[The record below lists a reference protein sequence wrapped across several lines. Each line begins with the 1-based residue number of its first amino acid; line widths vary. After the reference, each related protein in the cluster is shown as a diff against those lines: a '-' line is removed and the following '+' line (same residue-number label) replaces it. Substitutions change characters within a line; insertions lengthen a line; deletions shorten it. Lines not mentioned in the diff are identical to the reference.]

1 MYTTKNRKAS
11 GRAPGKFNRW
21 IRRPRF
27 GNLHRICALE
37 ETGIG
42 HHPYLYGALRSVL
55 LGTVVKG
62 GKSCDCASIMLFC
75 SGFSCFFFPSF
86 PVRTDSLGK
95 ERLLKGKFPGSSC
108 LPHFLLY
115 HGWKETFGKPSEH
128 LMRSFT
134 HLSKPNIVKT
144 SLQSPPS
151 YKKLKKSLTPG
162 EFSYGNGC
170 QKP

>member
-1 MYTTKNRKAS
+1 MN
-11 GRAPGKFNRW
+11 
-21 IRRPRF
+21 RRPRL
-27 GNLHRICALE
+27 GSLHRICGLE

-42 HHPYLYGALRSVL
+42 DHPYLFGPLRSVPAETL
-55 LGTVVKG
+55 VKG
-62 GKSCDCASIMLFC
+62 GKSCDCASILLFC
-75 SGFSCFFFPSF
+75 FFFVLLFFPSF

-95 ERLLKGKFPGSSC
+95 EGLLKGKFPGSSC

-162 EFSYGNGC
+162 EFSYGSRC